1 MKWIDKKTIL
11 IEKKLNELDKL
22 LLSFVKVLE
31 KYFEYVVVSGYVS
44 IIFGRARA
52 TEDIDILINFNEKIF
67 EDFWNEI
74 NKKFW
79 CLNANKENAIE
90 TLLNKNLRFAKKK
103 EIIPNIE
110 IKICKKEIDFLT
122 LKEKVKVIF
131 LKNRY
136 IFISPI
142 ELQIAY
148 KEEVLK
154 SEKDIE
160 DALHLREVFKDVI
173 NEKKIEEYKKLIW
186 KERNL

>member
-22 LLSFVKVLE
+22 LLSFVKILE

-52 TEDIDILINFNEKIF
+52 TEDIDILIKFDEKFF
-67 EDFWNEI
+67 EKFWNEI
-74 NKKFW
+74 NKNFW
-79 CLNANKENAIE
+79 CLNSNKENAIE
-90 TLLNKNLRFAKKK
+90 TLLNGNLRFAKKK

-110 IKICKKEIDFLT
+110 LKVCKKEIDFLA
-122 LKEKVKVIF
+122 LNERIKVIF
-131 LKNRY
+131 SKNRY
-136 IFISPI
+136 VFISPI

-173 NEKKIEEYKKLIW
+173 DEKKIEEYKKLIW
-186 KERNL
+186 KEKNL

>member
-11 IEKKLNELDKL
+11 VEKKLNELDKL
-22 LLSFVKVLE
+22 LLSFVKILE

-52 TEDIDILINFNEKIF
+52 TEDIDILIKFDERKF
-67 EDFWNEI
+67 EGFWNEI

-90 TLLNKNLRFAKKK
+90 TLLNANLRFARKK

-110 IKICKKEIDFLT
+110 LKICKKEIDFLT
-122 LKEKVKVIF
+122 LEEKLKVIF
-131 LKNRY
+131 PKNKY
-136 IFISPI
+136 IFISPL

-154 SEKDIE
+154 SEKDVE

-173 NEKKIEEYKKLIW
+173 DENKIKEYKKLIW